1 MYKSKLQELCHRRSW
16 SLPDYQTTK
25 EGADHRPRYSANITV
40 NGVEFQTPSPCR
52 TSKEAQNNVAKLAY
66 EHFSLPKPEPPSPPP
81 QTSNSPSVLQ
91 SSLPQPSFPQPSF
104 PPTPFSLPQPSAPTS
119 TASSSPAIGVVET
132 LYKRSVTNPE
142 VPDASQAIEI
152 KRPTTSDKDNRT
164 AGNPKNDSMS
174 PVMDV
179 QRLYKNQ
186 LQNYAQKRN
195 LNLPEY
201 STEREGPPHASR
213 FKCKVTI
220 DGQTFESP
228 QFFPTLKD
236 AEHAAAKVA
245 LMSLTVP
252 GAQEDDIGL
261 YKNLLQE
268 LVQKEG
274 LCLPVYNTTKS
285 GEAHMP
291 KFFSNVEI
299 GGALYTGQEAKTKKQ
314 AEMSA
319 AKVAYT
325 TLKEHKGKL
334 NQSSLIQPPAHQ
346 AQGPALSSHN
356 SDPTDLTHFQHY
368 ANSKSPIVY
377 NPNSVTQNQ
386 YEDDKPAGCAA
397 EVKSYHTAHPSSE
410 HITVAAGSG
419 SAPPEITIHCVETA
433 SLSSIQSSPALTKSD
448 NLTTGSGGR
457 ASTAASTS
465 TCRKVIVYSRKTNV
479 TIASGGALLPI
490 SDENYVAY
498 SYPE

>member
-1 MYKSKLQELCHRRSW
+1 MYKSQLQELCHRRLW
-16 SLPDYQTTK
+16 NLPDYQMTK
-25 EGADHRPRYSANITV
+25 EGPVHNPRYSANIII

-52 TSKEAQNNVAKLAY
+52 TSKEAQNNVAKLAC
-66 EHFSLPKPEPPSPPP
+66 EHFSHPKSEPSSSPLA
-81 QTSNSPSVLQ
+81 SNSSSVPQ

-132 LYKRSVTNPE
+132 LYKKNVTKPE
-142 VPDASQAIEI
+142 VPNASQPIEMKMPI
-152 KRPTTSDKDNRT
+152 ASEKDNIT
-164 AGNPKNDSMS
+164 TGNQKNDSMS
-174 PVMDV
+174 SVIDM

-186 LQNYAQKRN
+186 LQNYSQKRN

-245 LMSLTVP
+245 LMSLQVA

-268 LVQKEG
+268 LIQKEG
-274 LCLPVYNTTKS
+274 LRLPVYSTTKS

-291 KFFSNVEI
+291 TFVSNVEI
-299 GGALYTGQEAKTKKQ
+299 EGVLYTGQEAKTKKQ

-325 TLKEHKGKL
+325 NLKERK
-334 NQSSLIQPPAHQ
+334 A
-346 AQGPALSSHN
+346 
-356 SDPTDLTHFQHY
+356 TD
-368 ANSKSPIVY
+368 
-377 NPNSVTQNQ
+377 
-386 YEDDKPAGCAA
+386 CAA
-397 EVKSYHTAHPSSE
+397 EVKSYHTAHPFSEHVTVTSGRDSASSE
-410 HITVAAGSG
+410 ITTGR
-419 SAPPEITIHCVETA
+419 VETA
-433 SLSSIQSSPALTKSD
+433 YISNVQSSPSLSKSD
-448 NLTTGSGGR
+448 NLARGSDGKP
-457 ASTAASTS
+457 SSAANTS
-465 TCRKVIVYSRKTNV
+465 TCKKVTVYSRKTNV
-479 TIASGGALLPI
+479 EIASGGTVLSI
-490 SDENYVAY
+490 SDENWVAY

>member
-1 MYKSKLQELCHRRSW
+1 MYKSQLQELCHRRLW
-16 SLPDYQTTK
+16 NLPDYQMTK
-25 EGADHRPRYSANITV
+25 EGPVHNPRYSANIII

-52 TSKEAQNNVAKLAY
+52 TSKEAQNNVAKLAC
-66 EHFSLPKPEPPSPPP
+66 EHFSHPKSEPSSSPLA
-81 QTSNSPSVLQ
+81 SNSSSVPQ

-132 LYKRSVTNPE
+132 LYKKNVTKPE
-142 VPDASQAIEI
+142 VPNASQPIEMKMPI
-152 KRPTTSDKDNRT
+152 ASEKDNIT
-164 AGNPKNDSMS
+164 TGNQKNDSMS
-174 PVMDV
+174 SVIDM

-186 LQNYAQKRN
+186 LQNYSQKRN

-245 LMSLTVP
+245 LMSLQVA

-268 LVQKEG
+268 LIQKEG
-274 LCLPVYNTTKS
+274 LRLPVYSTTKS

-291 KFFSNVEI
+291 TFVSNVEI
-299 GGALYTGQEAKTKKQ
+299 EGVLYTGQEAKTKKQ

-325 TLKEHKGKL
+325 NLKERKGKL
-334 NQSSLIQPPAHQ
+334 NQSSLIQPPPHRTKA
-346 AQGPALSSHN
+346 PALSSC
-356 SDPTDLTHFQHY
+356 SSESTVPTHQHH
-368 ANSKSPIVY
+368 ANSKSPISY

-386 YEDDKPAGCAA
+386 YQDKDCAA
-397 EVKSYHTAHPSSE
+397 EVKSYHTAHPFSEHVTVTSGRDSASSE
-410 HITVAAGSG
+410 ITTGR
-419 SAPPEITIHCVETA
+419 VETA
-433 SLSSIQSSPALTKSD
+433 YISNVQSSPSLSKSD
-448 NLTTGSGGR
+448 NLARGSDGKP
-457 ASTAASTS
+457 SSAANTS
-465 TCRKVIVYSRKTNV
+465 TCKKVTVYSRKTNV
-479 TIASGGALLPI
+479 EIASGGTVLSI
-490 SDENYVAY
+490 SDENWVAY